1 MQIVSGSECQF
12 NLIPGFSRILG
23 RVQIE
28 AKNEL
33 RPEDG
38 HREGIARA
46 YTRHVEIPWDF
57 ARHDCDA
64 SYRPAIEAVVRQARH
79 TLGQRIRRLRIS
91 AGLSQDV
98 LARASGIGR
107 VKLARLEKGEQ
118 SPRYK
123 TLGAI
128 AKALGV
134 GDSELLAEW
143 EILQQQVSVEV
154 QDFAGKA
161 QWIAPSGT
169 LTVKSHCGTLSA
181 LP

>member
-12 NLIPGFSRILG
+12 NLIPRFSRILG
-23 RVQIE
+23 RVQIQPRDG
-28 AKNEL
+28 L
-33 RPEDG
+33 QPGDG
-38 HREGIARA
+38 HSEGIARA

-91 AGLSQDV
+91 AGLSHDA

-118 SPRYK
+118 SPRFE

-128 AKALGV
+128 AKALEV
-134 GDSELLAEW
+134 GISELL
-143 EILQQQVSVEV
+143 V
-154 QDFAGKA
+154 
-161 QWIAPSGT
+161 
-169 LTVKSHCGTLSA
+169 
-181 LP
+181 